1 MCVELGLEENDE
13 ALTVT
18 GTALRLSDPTTCSIL
33 STGHD
38 PQLLLRGIPPLPDLP
53 FELRVWIKL
62 DSGLESAAREI
73 ESLRAAAVHRE
84 AALQQLESR
93 LGALQTEHQRE
104 LGLLTAERDELKAL
118 AAASN
123 ERSRIWKATSGH

>member
-1 MCVELGLEENDE
+1 MRFDPCDCPGVIKIAALRILSQTDGRCVWSSVLEENDE

-62 DSGLESAAREI
+62 
-73 ESLRAAAVHRE
+73 
-84 AALQQLESR
+84 
-93 LGALQTEHQRE
+93 E
-104 LGLLTAERDELKAL
+104 LGTGECRERDRVAEGCR
-118 AAASN
+118 
-123 ERSRIWKATSGH
+123 RSS